1 MSYPVWLGT
10 DDAAEKFGGILG
22 YPTSFLISR
31 DGKQVRKFQGLE
43 GYDVLSKAIEGQ
55 L

>member
-1 MSYPVWLGT
+1 L
-10 DDAAEKFGGILG
+10 LG

-31 DGKQVRKFQGLE
+31 DGKIVKKVQGLIS
-43 GYDVLSKAIEGQ
+43 YDEIAQAIEGQ